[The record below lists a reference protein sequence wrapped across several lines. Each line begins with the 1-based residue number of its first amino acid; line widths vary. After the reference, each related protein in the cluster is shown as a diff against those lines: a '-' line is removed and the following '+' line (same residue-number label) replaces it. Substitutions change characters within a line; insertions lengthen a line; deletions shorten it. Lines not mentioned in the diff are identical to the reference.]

1 MSLNLHKIGREIAV
15 VRDNPKMKKAV
26 FSVSNEEKY
35 DEDEIIK
42 PFNHF
47 QLQSG
52 TFQYI
57 PDTDRDRDTIF
68 VAGTAGSGK
77 SYWASQYIKEYHR
90 IYPDN
95 AIYLIT
101 GNNADDPAFE
111 NMKYVKKINLDG
123 ILQDPLDYSEFK
135 DCLTVWDDID
145 CINGKLGKYLYDLR
159 DKLLKNSRKVKVSV
173 LSTAHTF
180 SGMDLKAVL
189 NESDLVVWF
198 NQNYNRSLKYLM
210 ENYIG
215 LTKQGIKEVRKI
227 KSRWCAYIKS
237 YPAVLL
243 SEKQI
248 STITHLQSEV

>member
-1 MSLNLHKIGREIAV
+1 MSLNLHKIGREVAV
-15 VRDNPKMKKAV
+15 VRDNPKMKKAI

-52 TFQYI
+52 NFQYI
-57 PDTDRDRDTIF
+57 PDTERDRDTIF

-77 SYWASQYIKEYHR
+77 SYWAAQYIKEYHK

-135 DCLTVWDDID
+135 DCLAVFDDID
-145 CINGKLGKYLYDLR
+145 ACSGKLGKYLYDLR

-180 SGMDLKAVL
+180 SGMDLKSVL
-189 NESDLVVWF
+189 NESDTIVF
-198 NQNYNRSLKYLM
+198 FPSNYNRSLKYLL
-210 ENYIG
+210 ENYLG
-215 LTKQGIKEVRKI
+215 LTKEGIKAVRKL
-227 KSRWCAYIKS
+227 KTRWCAFVKS
-237 YPAVLL
+237 YPNVLIT
-243 SEKQI
+243 EKTI
-248 STITHLQSEV
+248 STLSHLQSEI